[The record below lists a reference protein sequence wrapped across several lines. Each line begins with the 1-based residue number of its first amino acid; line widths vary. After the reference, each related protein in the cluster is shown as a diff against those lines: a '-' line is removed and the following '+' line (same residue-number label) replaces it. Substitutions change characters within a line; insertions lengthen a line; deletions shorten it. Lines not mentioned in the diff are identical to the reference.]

1 MEKLAMNKLLLKDSK
16 KKLLMIKKAK
26 IQKNIL

>member
-1 MEKLAMNKLLLKDSK
+1 MEKLVMNKLLLKDSK

-26 IQKNIL
+26 IPKNIL